1 VESTVFRVLKDIL
14 LIGFALAGLLAASQ
28 IPGYVQ
34 EYEQRL
40 GGARDEV
47 TRLLAEFSAIAERSG
62 TDLAAYAERLTGNGD
77 PSISATGH
85 EIFALS
91 EREDRMT
98 AHAEALAISSRFMK
112 PVVLVRDGDRE
123 IIGAAWTAYH
133 HTLTLDPEF
142 GAIGLGVGWFIF
154 IILAAI
160 VGAIMPR
167 SRQRVR
173 LDKLRRS
180 RS

>member
-1 VESTVFRVLKDIL
+1 MFRAVRDIV
-14 LIGFALAGLLAASQ
+14 LIGFALAGLFAASQ

-47 TRLLAEFSAIAERSG
+47 TRLLSEFSAIAKRSG
-62 TDLAAYAERLTGNGD
+62 TDLSAYATHLASNDD
-77 PSISATGH
+77 PSISATGL
-85 EIFALS
+85 EIMALG
-91 EREDRMT
+91 ERESQM
-98 AHAEALAISSRFMK
+98 AIHAELLAASSRFMK
-112 PVVLVRDGDRE
+112 PVVLAREGDRE
-123 IIGAAWTAYH
+123 IISATWKTYH

-142 GAIGLGVGWFIF
+142 GAIGLGVGWFVY

-160 VGAIMPR
+160 IGAMMPR
-167 SRQRVR
+167 PRYRVR
-173 LDKLRRS
+173 AEKLRRS

>member
-1 VESTVFRVLKDIL
+1 VLRGIRDIF
-14 LIGFALAGLLAASQ
+14 LIGFALAGLFAASQ

-47 TRLLAEFSAIAERSG
+47 ARLLQEFTAIAKRS
-62 TDLAAYAERLTGNGD
+62 DKDMASYAALLVANDD
-77 PSISATGH
+77 PSISETGR
-85 EIFALS
+85 EIMALS
-91 EREDRMT
+91 EREVAM
-98 AHAEALAISSRFMK
+98 AGHAETLAASSRFMK
-112 PVVLVRDGDRE
+112 PVVLVKSGDRE
-123 IIGAAWTAYH
+123 IMAATWKAYR

-142 GAIGLGVGWFIF
+142 GAIGLGVGWFIY

-160 VGAIMPR
+160 IGAMLPR
-167 SRQRVR
+167 PRYRIR
-173 LDKLRRS
+173 AEKLRRP